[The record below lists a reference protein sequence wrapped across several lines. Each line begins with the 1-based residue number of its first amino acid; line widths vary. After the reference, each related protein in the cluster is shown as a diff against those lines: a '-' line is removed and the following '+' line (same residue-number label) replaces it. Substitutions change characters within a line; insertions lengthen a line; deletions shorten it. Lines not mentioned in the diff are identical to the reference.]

1 VCKLIEIL
9 FVNLP
14 SAALNANRAAQ
25 NMMQIEVAFVAS
37 SVCVFTLMEHQVKI
51 KFQHF

>member
-25 NMMQIEVAFVAS
+25 NMMQIEVA